1 MPHAKKYTT
10 PTTIQETEGAL
21 IIGYWFAS
29 RNKNVP
35 PICERHMNV
44 LESLDRSEEQRIEN
58 EKIVQGEAQRLEE
71 HRQRTAHLYPSF
83 EGRLA
88 SDPPVR
94 SFDHSD
100 ASEHPK
106 GCSASHISEIIPN
119 VVAQLSIDSKP
130 QYPIPLQAENK
141 FELGP
146 GPLTNENVITPH
158 PPLPVIS
165 DPAQPYRTSAQP
177 GTAEAA
183 LEIASLSPV
192 EGAKVT
198 YSCPSCGKKVT
209 TGDVHAC

>member
-1 MPHAKKYTT
+1 MDCLLCTIWARMPHAKKYTT

-44 LESLDRSEEQRIEN
+44 LETLDRAEEQRIEN
-58 EKIVQGEAQRLEE
+58 EKIVHGEAQRLEE

-94 SFDHSD
+94 SFDHS
-100 ASEHPK
+100 
-106 GCSASHISEIIPN
+106 SASHISEIIPN

-130 QYPIPLQAENK
+130 Q
-141 FELGP
+141 
-146 GPLTNENVITPH
+146 H
-158 PPLPVIS
+158 PV
-165 DPAQPYRTSAQP
+165 
-177 GTAEAA
+177 
-183 LEIASLSPV
+183 
-192 EGAKVT
+192 
-198 YSCPSCGKKVT
+198 PSQ
-209 TGDVHAC
+209 